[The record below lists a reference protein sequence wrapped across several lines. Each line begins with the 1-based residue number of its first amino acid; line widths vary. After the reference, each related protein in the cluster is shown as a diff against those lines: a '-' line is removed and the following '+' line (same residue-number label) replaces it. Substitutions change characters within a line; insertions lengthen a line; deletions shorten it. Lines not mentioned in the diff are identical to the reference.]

1 MSRIELAPTHTLR
14 VCLCFVTLLALTC
27 CEKRRHDDGRVS
39 ASATSASSLPSA
51 VVSVTTPPPSDDA
64 VIAPTFATLRFVLTA
79 TMPPCTAA
87 DCHGPGGPNRLQY
100 RVKDPDALYET
111 ITHHM
116 SVDCGNIPV
125 VTPGNPEKS
134 ALVKVLKGPCSA
146 KVPQMPNGCQPAL
159 GNCLPANYVSAI
171 ERWIALGAPKN

>member
-1 MSRIELAPTHTLR
+1 MSRIARAPSAALPA
-14 VCLCFVTLLALTC
+14 CLGVFAFVAFTSC
-27 CEKRRHDDGRVS
+27 VKRRHDDGGRAS
-39 ASATSASSLPSA
+39 PSATVASTFPSA
-51 VVSVTTPPPSDDA
+51 TAVPPADDA
-64 VIAPTFATLRFVLTA
+64 VIEPTFATLRFVLTA
-79 TMPPCTAA
+79 TTPPCNAA

-111 ITHHM
+111 LTRHV

-125 VTPGNPEKS
+125 VTPGHPERS

-159 GNCLPANYVSAI
+159 GNCLPPSYVGAI
-171 ERWIALGAPKN
+171 ERWIALGAPKD

>member
-1 MSRIELAPTHTLR
+1 MIE
-14 VCLCFVTLLALTC
+14 
-27 CEKRRHDDGRVS
+27 
-39 ASATSASSLPSA
+39 
-51 VVSVTTPPPSDDA
+51 
-64 VIAPTFATLRFVLTA
+64 PTFATLRFVLTA
-79 TMPPCTAA
+79 TIPPCNAA

-111 ITHHM
+111 ITHHV

-125 VTPGNPEKS
+125 VTPGHPEQS

-159 GNCLPANYVSAI
+159 GNCLPANYVAAI